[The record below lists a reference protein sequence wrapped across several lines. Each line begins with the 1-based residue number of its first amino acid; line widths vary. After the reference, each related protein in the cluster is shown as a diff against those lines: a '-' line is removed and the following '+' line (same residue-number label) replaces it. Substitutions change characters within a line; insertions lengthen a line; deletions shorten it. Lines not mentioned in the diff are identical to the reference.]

1 MRSIITITKYIIMK
15 QIILLAFIA
24 LSFQTLKAQQYMDRS
39 AYVGFFSETKMENIK
54 ADNNK
59 GTLVYDAATGSIQ
72 MSALMKA
79 FEFEKA
85 LMQEHF
91 NENYVESDKFPKA
104 VFKGKV
110 ENHTSINLSKDG
122 TYNVKV
128 TGEMSMHGVTKKI
141 TTDAVFKVS
150 GGKITCESKFNVKP
164 EDYNITIPNTVRDNI
179 ASAIAITVK
188 ANLEVLKK

>member
-1 MRSIITITKYIIMK
+1 MCSLIITKENIMK
-15 QIILLAFIA
+15 QIIFIA
-24 LSFQTLKAQQYMDRS
+24 LITIGFQSLNAQQYMDRS
-39 AYVGFFSETKMENIK
+39 AFIGFFSETKMENIK

-59 GTLVYDAATGSIQ
+59 GTLVYDAATGSLQ

-110 ENHTSINLSKDG
+110 ENHTAVNLAKDG
-122 TYNVKV
+122 IYNTKV
-128 TGEMSMHGVTKKI
+128 AGEMTMHGVTKKI
-141 TTDAVFKVS
+141 SVDAVFKVA

-179 ASAIAITVK
+179 ASAIAVTVK